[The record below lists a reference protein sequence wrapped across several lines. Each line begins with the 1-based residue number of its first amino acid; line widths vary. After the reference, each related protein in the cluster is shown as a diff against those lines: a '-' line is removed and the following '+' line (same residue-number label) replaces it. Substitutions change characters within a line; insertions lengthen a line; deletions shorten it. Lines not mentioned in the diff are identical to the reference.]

1 MTYTLPITYM
11 ACQTRK
17 SRVNCDDCESC
28 LESAMMR
35 ISGIHGAS
43 LQMAKKELLIDTAL
57 DEGQLADCLED
68 LGVFVN

>member
-1 MTYTLPITYM
+1 MTYTFPITYM
-11 ACQTRK
+11 ACQTCK

-43 LQMAKKELLIDTAL
+43 VQMAKKELLIDTAL

>member
-11 ACQTRK
+11 ACQTCK

-43 LQMAKKELLIDTAL
+43 VQMAKRNCALIQRWMKGSWQIVWKIWA
-57 DEGQLADCLED
+57 CL
-68 LGVFVN
+68 

>member
-1 MTYTLPITYM
+1 MTYAFPITYM
-11 ACQTRK
+11 ACQTCK

-43 LQMAKKELLIDTAL
+43 VQMAKKELLIDTAL
-57 DEGQLADCLED
+57 DQGQLADCLED

>member
-11 ACQTRK
+11 GCPTCK

-43 LQMAKKELLIDTAL
+43 VQMAKKELLIDTAL

>member
-11 ACQTRK
+11 ACQTCK

-28 LESAMMR
+28 LESARMR

-43 LQMAKKELLIDTAL
+43 VQIAKKELLIDTAL

>member
-11 ACQTRK
+11 ACQTCK
-17 SRVNCDDCESC
+17 SRVYCDDCESC

>member
-1 MTYTLPITYM
+1 MTYTFPIIYM
-11 ACQTRK
+11 ACQTCK

-43 LQMAKKELLIDTAL
+43 VQMAKKELLIDTAL

>member
-1 MTYTLPITYM
+1 MTYIFPITYM
-11 ACQTRK
+11 ACQTCK
-17 SRVNCDDCESC
+17 SRVYCDDCESC

-43 LQMAKKELLIDTAL
+43 VQMAKKELLIDTAL

>member
-11 ACQTRK
+11 ACQTCK

-43 LQMAKKELLIDTAL
+43 VQMAKKELLIDTAL
-57 DEGQLADCLED
+57 DEGQQADCLED
-68 LGVFVN
+68 LGVVVN

>member
-11 ACQTRK
+11 ACQTCK

-43 LQMAKKELLIDTAL
+43 LQMEKKELLIDTAL

>member
-1 MTYTLPITYM
+1 MTYTFPITYM
-11 ACQTRK
+11 ACQTCK

>member
-1 MTYTLPITYM
+1 MTYTFPITYM
-11 ACQTRK
+11 ACQTCK

-43 LQMAKKELLIDTAL
+43 VQMAKKNCSLIQRWMKGSWQTVWKIWA
-57 DEGQLADCLED
+57 CL
-68 LGVFVN
+68 

>member
-1 MTYTLPITYM
+1 MPYTLPITYM
-11 ACQTRK
+11 ACQTCK

-43 LQMAKKELLIDTAL
+43 VQMAKKELRIDTSLNAA
-57 DEGQLADCLED
+57 QVADCLED

>member
-1 MTYTLPITYM
+1 MTYTFPITYM
-11 ACQTRK
+11 ACQTYK

-43 LQMAKKELLIDTAL
+43 VQMAKKELLIDTAL

>member
-1 MTYTLPITYM
+1 MTYIFPITYM
-11 ACQTRK
+11 ACQTCK

-43 LQMAKKELLIDTAL
+43 VQMAKKELLIDTAL

>member
-11 ACQTRK
+11 ACQTCK

-43 LQMAKKELLIDTAL
+43 VQMAKKNCSLIHR
-57 DEGQLADCLED
+57 
-68 LGVFVN
+68 

>member
-11 ACQTRK
+11 ACQTCK

-28 LESAMMR
+28 LENAMMR

-43 LQMAKKELLIDTAL
+43 VQMAKKELLIDTAL
-57 DEGQLADCLED
+57 DEGQLADCRED

>member
-11 ACQTRK
+11 ACQTCK

-57 DEGQLADCLED
+57 DEGQLADCL
-68 LGVFVN
+68 

>member
-11 ACQTRK
+11 ACQTCK

-57 DEGQLADCLED
+57 DEGKLADCLED